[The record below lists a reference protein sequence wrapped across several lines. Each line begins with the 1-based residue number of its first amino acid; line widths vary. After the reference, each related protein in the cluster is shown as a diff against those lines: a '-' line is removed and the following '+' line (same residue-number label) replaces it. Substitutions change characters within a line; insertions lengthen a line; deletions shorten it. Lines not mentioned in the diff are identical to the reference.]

1 LDNLKQQL
9 KQAQQNFDYADENHI
24 NAAIYELKA
33 VVNEAARILKDYPH
47 LKYYQAINMA
57 KEVLEDEKQDT
68 QKNKSN

>member
-1 LDNLKQQL
+1 MKNEKQ
-9 KQAQQNFDYADENHI
+9 I
-24 NAAIYELKA
+24 RA